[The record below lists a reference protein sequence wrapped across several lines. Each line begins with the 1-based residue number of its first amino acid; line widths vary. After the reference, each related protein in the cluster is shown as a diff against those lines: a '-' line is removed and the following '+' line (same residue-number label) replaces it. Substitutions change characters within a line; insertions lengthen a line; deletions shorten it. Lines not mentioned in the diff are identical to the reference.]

1 MSAAASSSSS
11 VYESRDAVKEKQP
24 KQEVIKDCTYKTK
37 AIQFL
42 GRTTPIILQNDNGPC
57 PLLAICNVL
66 LLSNNLNLSP
76 DIAEVSQE
84 KLLSLVA
91 ERLIDSNSNVDNKDA
106 GYVENQLRNIAD
118 AIDLLPRLATGINV
132 NIKFRRTDDF
142 EFTSECAIFDLL
154 NIPLYHGWIVDP
166 QDYQTASAVGSKSYN
181 AIMEELVALEAR
193 NMEVLRKSNSGDCV
207 DFAAATTATLGVPSP
222 CLLKTKSFDESP
234 RSLSGQKILR
244 KGDLDEEA
252 ELLRVLK
259 LSEAES
265 QNSVS
270 DPGSSHE
277 RSCSKNLV
285 SVDTLEGEKGVENP
299 NLQWTEPS
307 LSDNCT
313 SLSNDSGSKICS
325 KTLKREESQ
334 KTDGINQHQSS
345 YVKSGEINL
354 SNDVAENKG
363 NGAEELV
370 QVEGALPVY
379 LAKDTASNNGNNT
392 EILQGVQK
400 IEIQSDSTTDPHD
413 IPDNVNGCLI
423 IKVSSVALQN
433 AGSDSS
439 SGRMHHANVPQ
450 SEPIY
455 EGEECIADSATT
467 ATTYENPEPMYEG
480 EAILAKQV
488 DQRAVDD
495 CNVRSKDEITPQ
507 QGELI
512 GNFLK
517 NNASQLTFY
526 GLFCLQD
533 GLKEREL
540 CVFFRNNHFSTM
552 FKYNG
557 ELYLLATDQGYLNQ
571 PNLVWEKLNEVN
583 GDTLFMTSSF
593 KEFKVNDN
601 HVTGT
606 WDEQNAMASTAVVNS
621 DVEPEPLRGNPTVA
635 QIRQHADERTKRHK
649 AMSCI
654 QNSVSDVIFTRIM
667 ACESPKQAWDKL
679 QEEFQGTE
687 RTRQQQLLN
696 LRRDFENLKMK
707 EEETIKQYSDRIM
720 AVVNSIRL
728 LGEQLKEARIVEKVI
743 ATLPERYE
751 VKISSLEDSRDL
763 YTISLTELIN
773 ALYAQEQRR
782 ASRLEEH
789 QEGAFQART
798 NTAYKGKKAW
808 RDKPRTDVAR
818 KEGQTCK
825 HCRRAG
831 HPKEKCWFNPDAVC
845 QLCKKKGHVERV
857 CKSKAKSRQS
867 QFQQK
872 KAEAR
877 VAKEDSDQ
885 EEQVFAVLCSAA
897 QERFS
902 SGWLLDSGCTNHMTP
917 DAAIFKSLDRSC
929 RTKVKIGNEHFI
941 QAEGKGDVLICTPTG
956 AKVISNV
963 LLVPEIDRNLLS
975 IAQLLEKGYS
985 VVFKDNQCQIND
997 PSGSK
1002 LMAVPMAN
1010 KSFVV
1015 D

>member
-1 MSAAASSSSS
+1 MSATASSSSS
-11 VYESRDAVKEKQP
+11 VYESKEEEVKEKQP
-24 KQEVIKDCTYKTK
+24 TQEVIKDCTYRTK

-118 AIDLLPRLATGINV
+118 AIDLLPRLATGIDV

-154 NIPLYHGWIVDP
+154 DIPLYHGWIVDP
-166 QDYQTASAVGSKSYN
+166 QDYETASAVGSKSYN

-193 NMEVLRKSNSGDCV
+193 NMEVLRKSSSGDCV

-234 RSLSGQKILR
+234 HSLSGQKILR

-259 LSEAES
+259 LSEAEL

-299 NLQWTEPS
+299 NLQRTEPT

-313 SLSNDSGSKICS
+313 SLSNDSGSKTCS
-325 KTLKREESQ
+325 ETLKSEESQ

-345 YVKSGEINL
+345 YIKSGEINL
-354 SNDVAENKG
+354 SDDVAENKG
-363 NGAEELV
+363 NGAEELL

-379 LAKDTASNNGNNT
+379 LAKDIASINGNNT

-400 IEIQSDSTTDPHD
+400 IEIQSDSTTDTHD
-413 IPDNVNGCLI
+413 IPDHVNGCLI
-423 IKVSSVALQN
+423 VKVSSVPLQN
-433 AGSDSS
+433 AGPDSS
-439 SGRMHHANVPQ
+439 SGRIHHANVPQ

-455 EGEECIADSATT
+455 EGEECIAGSATT
-467 ATTYENPEPMYEG
+467 ATTYENQEPMYEG

-583 GDTLFMTSSF
+583 GDTLFMTGSF
-593 KEFKVNDN
+593 KEFKVDDN

-606 WDEQNAMASTAVVNS
+606 WDEQNAMASTADYIASIDSAVQAGLDVNS
-621 DVEPEPLRGNPTVA
+621 DLQLAIALQQQEFEEEPPP
-635 QIRQHADERTKRHK
+635 RQPPPVVGGSRLVTTQQGQR
-649 AMSCI
+649 S
-654 QNSVSDVIFTRIM
+654 SGRSSSSSSSSS
-667 ACESPKQAWDKL
+667 SPK
-679 QEEFQGTE
+679 
-687 RTRQQQLLN
+687 
-696 LRRDFENLKMK
+696 
-707 EEETIKQYSDRIM
+707 
-720 AVVNSIRL
+720 
-728 LGEQLKEARIVEKVI
+728 
-743 ATLPERYE
+743 
-751 VKISSLEDSRDL
+751 ED
-763 YTISLTELIN
+763 T
-773 ALYAQEQRR
+773 
-782 ASRLEEH
+782 
-789 QEGAFQART
+789 
-798 NTAYKGKKAW
+798 
-808 RDKPRTDVAR
+808 
-818 KEGQTCK
+818 
-825 HCRRAG
+825 
-831 HPKEKCWFNPDAVC
+831 
-845 QLCKKKGHVERV
+845 
-857 CKSKAKSRQS
+857 KSKDMCI
-867 QFQQK
+867 
-872 KAEAR
+872 
-877 VAKEDSDQ
+877 V
-885 EEQVFAVLCSAA
+885 
-897 QERFS
+897 
-902 SGWLLDSGCTNHMTP
+902 M
-917 DAAIFKSLDRSC
+917 
-929 RTKVKIGNEHFI
+929 
-941 QAEGKGDVLICTPTG
+941 
-956 AKVISNV
+956 
-963 LLVPEIDRNLLS
+963 
-975 IAQLLEKGYS
+975 
-985 VVFKDNQCQIND
+985 
-997 PSGSK
+997 
-1002 LMAVPMAN
+1002 
-1010 KSFVV
+1010 
-1015 D
+1015 